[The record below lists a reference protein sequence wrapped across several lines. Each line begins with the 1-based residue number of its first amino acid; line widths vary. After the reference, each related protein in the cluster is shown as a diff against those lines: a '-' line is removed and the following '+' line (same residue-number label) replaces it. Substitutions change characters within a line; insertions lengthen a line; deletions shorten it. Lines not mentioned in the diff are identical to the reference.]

1 MNSDKG
7 GAVRFDFAFDQSDEL
22 FVAGRAAKSDDAKMT
37 KFSGEICFGFFFHC
51 EFGCCSVR
59 FKILFHF
66 PPILCAFKTDVAPMC
81 KERESNKKGAWAMY
95 KISTHRSRAASF
107 FVPARATK
115 MIQRLF
121 NFFRFKFIF
130 FKNECPKPPMAII

>member
-51 EFGCCSVR
+51 KFGCCSVR

-81 KERESNKKGAWAMY
+81 KERESNIKGACAMV
-95 KISTHRSRAASF
+95 KISSPRSRVASRLVHACAA
-107 FVPARATK
+107 T
-115 MIQRLF
+115 MIQRLVEF
-121 NFFRFKFIF
+121 IRFDCNFCH
-130 FKNECPKPPMAII
+130 NECPQPPTAII